1 MGDEKWRK
9 LIKTLSKFRL
19 PKIRSCTLNKVPE
32 NWEDIFSFMK
42 HSLVSLTYFYIYNEN
57 KVDLDNEKLVEA
69 LKQVAQKTTD
79 FFSAAYIKFSTKEFC
94 ELISSAKHIE
104 QIDLIYDSIPLD
116 EECDF
121 GQDMENCKLEVLNL
135 NQSGSN
141 ENGNWETSN
150 RSFKNL
156 VAGISKCLPLK
167 NSLKII
173 HLYNWGVTKEKTQE
187 YLDECNLNNITLGS
201 I

>member
-1 MGDEKWRK
+1 
-9 LIKTLSKFRL
+9 
-19 PKIRSCTLNKVPE
+19 
-32 NWEDIFSFMK
+32 MK

-69 LKQVAQKTTD
+69 LKQVAQNTTD

-94 ELISSAKHIE
+94 ELISSVKHIE
-104 QIDLIYDSIPLD
+104 QIDLIFNSIPLD

-141 ENGNWETSN
+141 ENGDWEKSN

-156 VAGISKCLPLK
+156 VVGISKCLPLK

-187 YLDECNLNNITLGS
+187 YLDEYNLNNITLGS

>member
-1 MGDEKWRK
+1 M
-9 LIKTLSKFRL
+9 SL
-19 PKIRSCTLNKVPE
+19 PKIRSYTVNNVPK
-32 NWEDIFSFMK
+32 NWEDLFSFIK
-42 HSLVSLTYFYIYNEN
+42 YSLVSQDNFHFHNNN
-57 KVDLDNEKLVEA
+57 KIDLDNEKLVEA
-69 LKQVAQKTTD
+69 LKQVAQKTND
-79 FFSAAYIKFSTKEFC
+79 SYSLAYIKLSTKEFC
-94 ELISSAKHIE
+94 ELISSAKHIK
-104 QIDLIYDSIPLD
+104 QIDLVFNSIPLD

-141 ENGNWETSN
+141 ENGDWETSN

-156 VAGISKCLPLK
+156 VVGISKWLPLK
-167 NSLKII
+167 SSLKII

-187 YLDECNLNNITLGS
+187 YLDEYNLNNITLGS

>member
-1 MGDEKWRK
+1 
-9 LIKTLSKFRL
+9 
-19 PKIRSCTLNKVPE
+19 
-32 NWEDIFSFMK
+32 MK
-42 HSLVSLTYFYIYNEN
+42 QSLVSLNDFYIYNEH
-57 KVDLDNEKLVEA
+57 KVDIDNEKLVEV

-79 FFSAAYIKFSTKEFC
+79 FFTVAYIKFSTKEFC
-94 ELISSAKHIE
+94 ELISSAKHIK
-104 QIDLIYDSIPLD
+104 QIDLIYDFIPLD

-141 ENGNWETSN
+141 EYGNWETSN

-156 VAGISKCLPLK
+156 VVGVSKCLPLK

-173 HLYNWGVTKEKTQE
+173 HIFNWGVTKEKAQE
-187 YLDECNLNNITLGS
+187 YLDEYDLNNIIFGS